1 MSGPYEF
8 GDVVDGYRWTVLG
21 WEPVEGS
28 EPAAS
33 AALQHALDTRL
44 ARPAVTHHARHT
56 SAATRPVAPATPAPD
71 ADTATQVEA
80 AATTAATDVDPE
92 PAAEPDL
99 PAAGAVVADPAPAL
113 AGTAAPEPE
122 RRWTPVGWELVEPE
136 VDDAPE
142 RALGADDLEPQD
154 EGGRPAGVGDPI
166 EEFADVLAAAPSAPP
181 IEPDAELGH
190 LVDVTTIDLA
200 GVEDGSRTQPD
211 AEDVEVL
218 DLREPV
224 AARPV
229 TLVEPPAGWYPG

>member
-44 ARPAVTHHARHT
+44 ARPGVTHHVRHT
-56 SAATRPVAPATPAPD
+56 SAAARPVAPTTSDADAAAEAEA
-71 ADTATQVEA
+71 ADTAT
-80 AATTAATDVDPE
+80 TAGVDPE
-92 PAAEPDL
+92 PASDPGLAVT
-99 PAAGAVVADPAPAL
+99 AGALVADTAPAQPRS
-113 AGTAAPEPE
+113 AAPEPE

-136 VDDAPE
+136 VDA
-142 RALGADDLEPQD
+142 GDDLDAQD

-181 IEPDAELGH
+181 IEPDAELG
-190 LVDVTTIDLA
+190 LVVDVTTIELA
-200 GVEDGSRTQPD
+200 GTEDGSTTEPD
-211 AEDVEVL
+211 AEDVDVL